1 MKGRMSLRCLVVED
15 DAASREFARGTL
27 APFATV
33 DTARTLADAGALCAE
48 HRYGLL
54 LLDVALPDG
63 QGDAWLARQRALGN
77 RAPAVALTAELDAD
91 RRRRLIAS
99 GFVEALGKPLA
110 EDALRRA
117 LAPWIGERSAP
128 WDDAQALS
136 ALGGAR
142 ETLQRMRRLFIEE
155 LPLQRAQA
163 ARALAEGD
171 REALKAVLHKMRAGC
186 GFVGATALSNAVET
200 LHADPDDAAAAQVLL
215 RRIDDALDAGP

>member
-1 MKGRMSLRCLVVED
+1 MSLRLLVVED

-48 HRYGLL
+48 HRYTLL

-63 QGDAWLARQRALGN
+63 QGDAWLSRQRALGN
-77 RAPAVALTAELDAD
+77 RTPAVALTAELDAE
-91 RRRRLIAS
+91 RRRRLLAS

-110 EDALRRA
+110 EDALLRA
-117 LAPWIGERSAP
+117 LAPWIGERTAP
-128 WDDAQALS
+128 WNDALALS

-155 LPLQRAQA
+155 LPQQRAQA
-163 ARALAEGD
+163 ARALAEGNHD
-171 REALKAVLHKMRAGC
+171 ALKAVLHRLRAGC
-186 GFVGATALSNAVET
+186 GFVGAEALSKAVDALHDAPADAGAAET
-200 LHADPDDAAAAQVLL
+200 LF
-215 RRIDDALDAGP
+215 RRIDETLDAGP